1 MLKIIGTSIAALI
14 GVYFLTILMVFIW
27 NFTESK
33 TIKDAN
39 FEVEDSFYLF
49 YCYEDEKLCARVSKF
64 KLSGNY
70 TYNEKYEVRFYSSNA
85 FNKVFIIFP
94 VLKKNLPIEMQTSKT
109 ICEAVVNGQLCNT
122 KSQVK
127 SSQGFGYLRLKY
139 GNYSKVPGI
148 IEKKDFRRIK
158 M

>member
-1 MLKIIGTSIAALI
+1 
-14 GVYFLTILMVFIW
+14 MVFIW

-39 FEVEDSFYLF
+39 FEVEDAFYLF

-85 FNKVFIIFP
+85 FNKVCIIFP
-94 VLKKNLPIEMQTSKT
+94 VLKKNLPIEM
-109 ICEAVVNGQLCNT
+109 
-122 KSQVK
+122 
-127 SSQGFGYLRLKY
+127 
-139 GNYSKVPGI
+139 
-148 IEKKDFRRIK
+148 
-158 M
+158 

>member
-49 YCYEDEKLCARVSKF
+49 YCLEDEKLCARMSKF

-85 FNKVFIIFP
+85 FMRQF
-94 VLKKNLPIEMQTSKT
+94 L
-109 ICEAVVNGQLCNT
+109 
-122 KSQVK
+122 
-127 SSQGFGYLRLKY
+127 
-139 GNYSKVPGI
+139 
-148 IEKKDFRRIK
+148 
-158 M
+158 